1 MTRKFTAI
9 ANVNFALSK
18 YWGKRDPVLNLPATS
33 SLSVTID
40 NLESVST
47 VQADSKL
54 SYDELILNDNL
65 ISKDSLEFKDQIEPY
80 LNYCRSLAKTKDKF
94 KIKSKN
100 NFPTGAGLAS
110 SASGF
115 AAMSVAINQ
124 VLELGLDTKGLSVLA
139 RRGSGSATRSIL
151 GGFNIWNKGKL
162 DDGSD
167 SHIESVASGDFWPD
181 LRVLVCVTVPELI
194 LIDTKRMQQ
203 IITNLTSKVSEIAL
217 NDSSIELK
225 IDRAI
230 DATRDKLIFKLIVS
244 RANPTHLGN
253 SDIFDTFYEEDAQD
267 KLGMAISASLI
278 KLMKGD
284 IKLEPFP
291 DQSAVLL
298 FWVPLVE
305 YKEDQT
311 PTKESLSILKTTS
324 EPMKILVAEDNPINR
339 KLTKTILEQEGH
351 EVLTVVDGIEAIEA
365 FKEGDFDLV
374 LMDVQMPRL
383 DGYEAAKIIK
393 EGNKCEFPI
402 IALSTHI
409 SPEEKEKQENAG
421 MCDYISKPIK
431 KESLIKIVEHYN
443 HNCIARK

>member
-181 LRVLVCVTVPELI
+181 LRVLVCVTEEERKKNSSRVGMSQTAETSRIFQKLWLNQAEQDLLVIKDSILNRDFEQLGFVAEKNSQLMHATMLESSPPLI
-194 LIDTKRMQQ
+194 YFNDT
-203 IITNLTSKVSEIAL
+203 A
-217 NDSSIELK
+217 LK
-225 IDRAI
+225 ICTELTKARSQGLSAYYTM
-230 DATRDKLIFKLIVS
+230 DAGPQVKILC
-244 RANPTHLGN
+244 
-253 SDIFDTFYEEDAQD
+253 
-267 KLGMAISASLI
+267 
-278 KLMKGD
+278 
-284 IKLEPFP
+284 LEN
-291 DQSAVLL
+291 
-298 FWVPLVE
+298 
-305 YKEDQT
+305 
-311 PTKESLSILKTTS
+311 SLSDV
-324 EPMKILVAEDNPINR
+324 EALVNLIP
-339 KLTKTILEQEGH
+339 
-351 EVLTVVDGIEAIEA
+351 GIKSMRVCKPA
-365 FKEGDFDLV
+365 
-374 LMDVQMPRL
+374 
-383 DGYEAAKIIK
+383 
-393 EGNKCEFPI
+393 N
-402 IALSTHI
+402 
-409 SPEEKEKQENAG
+409 ENARLL
-421 MCDYISKPIK
+421 DSH
-431 KESLIKIVEHYN
+431 LF
-443 HNCIARK
+443 